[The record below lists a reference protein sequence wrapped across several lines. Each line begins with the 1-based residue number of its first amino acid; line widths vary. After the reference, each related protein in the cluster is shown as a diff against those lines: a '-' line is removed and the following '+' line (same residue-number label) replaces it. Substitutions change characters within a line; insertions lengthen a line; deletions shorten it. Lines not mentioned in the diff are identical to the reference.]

1 MNKDNVKK
9 WNILKKKREKLS
21 RDLAKARLK
30 QSGMLNGKDSKFMN
44 NSIDWMVNE
53 INSISKEME
62 RLELGQRNK

>member
-21 RDLAKARLK
+21 KDLAKARLK
-30 QSGMLNGKDSKFMN
+30 QSGMLNGKDNKFMN

-62 RLELGQRNK
+62 RLELG